1 MSVKSA
7 FKKIKKK
14 LDDLEQLRLLH
25 LLAKDAA
32 GSLLPSFYDDG
43 KKNKIEKLFIKID
56 TEIYAEEKDELI
68 ERLSKRMVKRFT
80 KLKNKKE
87 KKWK

>member
-1 MSVKSA
+1 MSVKNA
-7 FKKIKKK
+7 LKKIKKK

-32 GSLLPSFYDDG
+32 GSLLPSFYDNG

-80 KLKNKKE
+80 KLKKQKE
-87 KKWK
+87 KK

>member
-87 KKWK
+87 KK

>member
-7 FKKIKKK
+7 LKKIKKK

-68 ERLSKRMVKRFT
+68 EKLSKRMVKRFT
-80 KLKNKKE
+80 KLKNKRR
-87 KKWK
+87 KK

>member
-1 MSVKSA
+1 MSKA
-7 FKKIKKK
+7 HLKKIKKK

-87 KKWK
+87 KK